1 MLPNSCFSTCNVL
14 TFCDEI
20 AWKVISL
27 VTYICRTFF
36 IVMLINLNNVS
47 NVWRTYINIV
57 LFYDSILTKW
67 TIAANFE
74 PGTGTSMKKEYSI
87 VILRIE
93 KDPFSKDIFINF
105 PPFCMKIRRNQ
116 SLNLPLFLQNKDIF
130 RNVTPFSHE
139 NKEISDR

>member
-93 KDPFSKDIFINF
+93 KDPFPKDIFYQF
-105 PPFCMKIRRNQ
+105 SPF
-116 SLNLPLFLQNKDIF
+116 L
-130 RNVTPFSHE
+130 HE
-139 NKEISDR
+139 NKEKSELKFTSFSSKQGYFQKCYTLFTWKQGDIW